1 MRLTTA
7 VAVTAAAFAA
17 AVGCGG
23 TTGPDRGLVVTT
35 AIAPAEFRAGTAV
48 TVSLTVENV
57 GNRTHSIDPR
67 PCPDPFTVT
76 AAAGTVFASPDR
88 VCDLSVVI
96 PQPLGPG
103 ERVVLTRE
111 WRGDV
116 GGGGPSIGGGVPLAA
131 GEYRLRGRVQTSDDD
146 RVHEGSTV
154 GFRVLP

>member
-23 TTGPDRGLVVTT
+23 TTDPDRGLVVTT
-35 AIAPAEFRAGTAV
+35 AIAPAEFRAGAAV
-48 TVSLTVENV
+48 TVSLAVENV
-57 GNRTHSIDPR
+57 GNRTRSIDPR
-67 PCPDPFTVT
+67 PCQDPFTVT
-76 AAAGTVFASPDR
+76 TAAGTAFASPNR

-103 ERVVLTRE
+103 ERAVLTRE

-116 GGGGPSIGGGVPLAA
+116 GGGGPSIGNGVPLAA
-131 GEYRLRGRVQTSDDD
+131 GDYRLRGRVRTTDDD
-146 RVHEGSTV
+146 GIHEGSTV
-154 GFRVLP
+154 AFRVLP